1 MRSRLAGPFLSILA
15 VLAFIT
21 SAQAGLKPI
30 VSEMLENLAAINLI
44 ERGFAL
50 EDMNQIANGAED
62 IVSRSRDMQ
71 KFSTEDLDIPSAK
84 RPKFN
89 SYIDLLVQHAN
100 TLRVE
105 ALKGRTGKAVDAF
118 RKIVEEGCT
127 PCHKEF
133 REEGGNLKLN
143 AYLMTSV
150 MKGLEEIDRGALLN
164 DYWLIAT
171 SAREIQDVA
180 RLMQWD
186 QVIGST
192 FQIDPS
198 GWKGFKQYARKLDK
212 TARAIE
218 VAAEDRN
225 EDRVF
230 AGIRSMMNDSC
241 LPCHRDFREE
251 EKKATR
257 IRDGKVVH

>member
-1 MRSRLAGPFLSILA
+1 MRSKLVGPVLSIIA
-15 VLAFIT
+15 VFALLS
-21 SAQAGLKPI
+21 SAQAGLEPI
-30 VSEMLENLAAINLI
+30 VSEMLENLAAVNLI

-50 EDMNQIANGAED
+50 DDMNQIARGAED
-62 IVSRSRDMQ
+62 IVTRAKGLQ
-71 KFSTEDLDIPSAK
+71 KFRAEDLDIPKAK
-84 RPKFN
+84 RAKFN
-89 SYIDLLVQHAN
+89 SYVDLLVQHAN

-105 ALKGRTGKAVDAF
+105 ALKGRTDRAVTAF

-133 REEGGNLKLN
+133 REDGGNLKLN

-186 QVIGST
+186 QVIDST
-192 FQIDPS
+192 FEVDPA
-198 GWKGFKQYARKLDK
+198 GWKEFKQYARKLDK
-212 TARAIE
+212 TARAVE

-225 EDRVF
+225 EEKVF
-230 AGIRSMMNDSC
+230 AGIRSMMNESC
-241 LPCHRDFREE
+241 LPCHRKFREE
-251 EKKATR
+251 EKHATR
-257 IRDGKVVH
+257 IRDGKVVR